1 MEDAAPALTA
11 QELADRLGGSLEGP
25 GDRIIRGVNA
35 LAEAGADD
43 ITFITT
49 DAYAQ
54 QWASSRA
61 GAAVVSEGVT
71 LPKTGD
77 AGRAVIRVKNAELA
91 LIELLERFAPPPPRV
106 EPGVHPTAWIDP
118 TATIDAN
125 ASIGPHVSIGPRA
138 AIGPNTVL
146 HAGVR
151 VYEDA
156 VIGTGSTLH
165 ANVVIRERCRI
176 GQRVILHQGVSIGAD
191 GFGYRPAPDG
201 SGLKK
206 MPHLGTVVIEDDVE
220 VGANSCIDRGKFG
233 ATTIGRGTKIDNL
246 VQIGHNCRI
255 GRSCVIAALCAMGG
269 SVTVGDGVQIGGAA
283 AILDHIT
290 IGSGA
295 RLSGDC
301 GVIHDVPANTS
312 VAGLPAGEVRSTL
325 RQWAAVRTL
334 PDWQKK
340 VNAALRERREP

>member
-1 MEDAAPALTA
+1 MEDGAPALTA
-11 QELADRLGGSLEGP
+11 KELADRLGGSLEGP
-25 GDRIIRGVNA
+25 GDRIIRGVNS

-54 QWASSRA
+54 RWASSRA
-61 GAAVVSEGVT
+61 GAAVVSEKIT
-71 LPKTGD
+71 LP
-77 AGRAVIRVKNAELA
+77 ASNEPSRAIIRVKNAELA
-91 LIELLERFAPPPPRV
+91 LIEVLERFAPPPPRV
-106 EPGVHPTAWIDP
+106 EPGVHPTAWVDP
-118 TATIDAN
+118 SATIGEGVA
-125 ASIGPHVSIGPRA
+125 IGPHVTIGPRST
-138 AIGPNTVL
+138 IGDSAVL
-146 HAGVR
+146 HAGVH

-156 VIGTGSTLH
+156 AIGAGSTLH
-165 ANVVIRERCRI
+165 ANVVIRERCRV
-176 GQRVILHQGVSIGAD
+176 GARVILHQGVSIGAD

-206 MPHLGTVVIEDDVE
+206 MPHLGTVVIEEDVE
-220 VGANSCIDRGKFG
+220 IGANSCVDRGKFG

-255 GRSCVIAALCAMGG
+255 GRSCVIAAMCAMGG
-269 SVTVGDGVQIGGAA
+269 SVTVGDGVQIGGAV
-283 AILDHIT
+283 AIADHIT

-295 RLSGDC
+295 KLGGKSAVMR
-301 GVIHDVPANTS
+301 DVAAGQAVVGYPAD
-312 VAGLPAGEVRSTL
+312 RSQDTL